1 MNEIYIYIYIY
12 VQLPSTLPE
21 FSQKYFVIKSE
32 IPYLIRTD
40 YSGCK
45 MRGSNIIIAYRG
57 VRVLIKVRE
66 NIKKVLK
73 F

>member
-1 MNEIYIYIYIY
+1 MFNSL
-12 VQLPSTLPE
+12 QLFRNSPKNILLLNP
-21 FSQKYFVIKSE
+21 K
-32 IPYLIRTD
+32 